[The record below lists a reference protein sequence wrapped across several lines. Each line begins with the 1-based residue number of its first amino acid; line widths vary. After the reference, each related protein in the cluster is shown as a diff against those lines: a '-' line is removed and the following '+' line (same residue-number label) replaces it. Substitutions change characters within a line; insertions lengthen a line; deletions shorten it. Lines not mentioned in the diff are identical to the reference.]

1 MATVTATFT
10 LSRDNFAEISSLDYA
25 TSDGT
30 AIAGVDYV
38 AKSGRIT
45 MSAGTVEVQISIDVM
60 TKPKGTPS
68 KTFFLDLSNPSKYRK
83 LITKIARTRA
93 VCTIYTTDAG
103 PLAVISISDAV
114 ITQV

>member
-10 LSRDNFAEISSLDYA
+10 LTRDNFAEISSLDYA

-30 AIAGVDYV
+30 AVAGVDYV
-38 AKSGRIT
+38 AKKGRIT
-45 MSAGTVEVQISIDVM
+45 MLAGVVDIQIPIDVM

-68 KTFFLDLSNPSKYRK
+68 KTFFLDLSNPSKKTQLTR
-83 LITKIARTRA
+83 LRA

-103 PLAVISISDAV
+103 PLPVISISDAV
-114 ITQV
+114 ITTV